1 MSLLIQHRYEILA
14 VWLVVINLLAI
25 VATIRDK
32 HSAQQGRWRIR
43 ERTLLLL
50 GAFGGSLATLLTMRQ
65 IHHKTRH
72 PKFMIGLPVLLA
84 IQIVLLVLAV
94 WKWGF

>member
-1 MSLLIQHRYEILA
+1 MSLLIQYRYEILA
-14 VWLVVINLLAI
+14 VWLAVISLLAI
-25 VATIRDK
+25 SATIRDK

-50 GAFGGSLATLLTMRQ
+50 GALGGSLAMLLTMRK

-72 PKFMIGLPVLLA
+72 PKFMVGLPVLLA
-84 IQIVLLVLAV
+84 GQIVLLVLAV